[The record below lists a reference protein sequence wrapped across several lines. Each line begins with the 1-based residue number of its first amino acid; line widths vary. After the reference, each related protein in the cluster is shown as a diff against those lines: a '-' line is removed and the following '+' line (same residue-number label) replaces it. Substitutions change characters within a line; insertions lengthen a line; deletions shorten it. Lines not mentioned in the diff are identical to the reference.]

1 MRKYVF
7 FFVFSFLRNLL
18 YLIPTIAHS
27 HFLHWLAKAP
37 GSAGGKKAYGEGKSR
52 QEKSPS

>member
-37 GSAGGKKAYGEGKSR
+37 GSAGGKNSLWRGEK
-52 QEKSPS
+52 